1 MRQRNPAFL
10 NMPHRPS
17 RRPFLIRFLAVLTI
31 LLCGF
36 VLLGYALGY
45 TARPAHW
52 LTGFYLMALPVGMG
66 VLLLLGLY
74 WLFRQPRQSLL
85 PILVL
90 GLGWPFWQRTVALHE
105 TKLPPRN
112 SLRVLSYNV
121 YFFDVDRY
129 YYEQKVKNAPGLIDF
144 AVRFEADVKCF
155 QEFYNRDDDPELTE
169 FQTIRRLRENGY
181 PHYASTPTKG
191 FSNRERG
198 FIGLAIFSKYPIVK
212 KRTRLFETTYNRN
225 GYVLADLAVPGDTVR
240 VINVHLESTGI
251 RVGRVIRG
259 KTLERARVETR
270 SILRSLKRG
279 FDLRIGQIQEIE
291 QLIRDSPHPVIVSG
305 DFNEMPYG
313 LAYGR
318 IRKLLRNSFEDAG
331 RGFGLTL
338 NRSPRFLRIDNQ
350 FYDAAR
356 LEVTSFET
364 HRDVEFS
371 DHFPISGSYEL
382 K

>member
-1 MRQRNPAFL
+1 
-10 NMPHRPS
+10 MPHRPP
-17 RRPFLIRFLAVLTI
+17 RRSFLSRFLAVLTI
-31 LLCGF
+31 LLGGF
-36 VLLGYALGY
+36 VLLGYAMAY

-52 LTGFYLMALPVGMG
+52 LTGFYLMALPLGMIS
-66 VLLLLGLY
+66 LLLLGLY
-74 WLFRQPRQSLL
+74 WLVRQPRRSLL
-85 PILVL
+85 PLLIV
-90 GLGWPFWQRTVALHE
+90 GLGWPFWQRLVAFHE
-105 TKLPPRN
+105 TRLPPRN

-155 QEFYNRDDDPELTE
+155 QEFYNRDDEPELAD
-169 FQTIRRLRENGY
+169 FQTIRRLREGGY
-181 PHYASTPTKG
+181 PHYAHTPARG

-212 KRTRLFETTYNRN
+212 RRTRLFETTYNRN
-225 GYVLADLAVPGDTVR
+225 GYVMADLAIPGDTIR

-259 KTLERARVETR
+259 KTLERARTETR
-270 SILRSLKRG
+270 SIVRSLRRG
-279 FDLRIGQIQEIE
+279 FGLRIGQMEEIE

-305 DFNEMPYG
+305 DFNETPYS
-313 LAYGR
+313 LSYGR
-318 IRKLLRNSFEDAG
+318 LRRRLRNAFEDAG

-350 FYDAAR
+350 FYDANR
-356 LEVTSFET
+356 LEVKSFET
-364 HRDVEFS
+364 HRDIPFS